1 MKTSLRFTLSLF
13 VVLALS
19 ACSTKT
25 LIPTSEREAVRQQV
39 EQQASKGIERLVE
52 LNPELKEEVEQA
64 AGYFAI
70 ELSSFKVPVLGK
82 SNGLGALYNKYN
94 DSITYMDVERYDV
107 GFGLGKSS
115 YYLVGLLE
123 SQQSIDAFSR
133 GGWSSGVVAEW
144 RLGESGQTL
153 ASTVTV
159 NQYDVPAYIV
169 SESGANVSSSAV
181 LVNISRNE
189 ELTDSGLNK
198 VTLPMKDTKARGTQQ
213 QHAPRKWDRILP
225 FYGQRV
231 IDLGYDL
238 PLPIGISLIY
248 VDTYQHM
255 DIDELHVGAG
265 GKGANV
271 PIDFVAFSDN
281 DNSSST
287 PQIKLDAW
295 LFPFMNVFTSFGRIS
310 GDANV
315 NFALNGDDLLNQLE
329 IDCSG
334 IINHPACGVLEGK
347 ETVPFNVNVDISGY
361 SYSVGTVLAGGWRSY
376 FLAVPL
382 TFTYADMDRTNSDG
396 IVFSAVPRA
405 GKLFQFEDDR
415 SLALYAGVSYLDSEL
430 RIDGNQPIP
439 GTELSIDYKV
449 RQENK
454 DKWQG
459 LVGGN
464 FNVNAYWSVMFE
476 YVGFGGD
483 RRQVI
488 AGLNRRF

>member
-1 MKTSLRFTLSLF
+1 MRNPLGFCLGIFALFTL
-13 VVLALS
+13 A
-19 ACSTKT
+19 ACSSKT
-25 LIPTSEREAVRQQV
+25 VIPSGEREAVRQQV
-39 EQQASKGIERLVE
+39 EQQAKTAIERLVA
-52 LNPELKEEVEQA
+52 LNPDLQQELDQA
-64 AGYFAI
+64 EGYFSS

-82 SNGLGALYNKYN
+82 SSGLGALYNKQD

-107 GFGLGKSS
+107 GVGLGLSS
-115 YYLVGLLE
+115 YYIIGLFE
-123 SQQSIDAFSR
+123 DQQSIDAFTQ
-133 GGWSSGVVAEW
+133 GGWGTGVSAEW
-144 RLGESGQTL
+144 RLGESGQTY
-153 ASTVTV
+153 ASTIEV
-159 NQYDVPAYIV
+159 NQHNIPAYV
-169 SESGANVSSSAV
+169 VNDSGANVSGSAV
-181 LVNISRNE
+181 LVNLSRNE

-198 VTLPMKDTKARGTQQ
+198 TTLPMRDTKSPGSQTE
-213 QHAPRKWDRILP
+213 HSPRKWDRVLP

-238 PLPIGISLIY
+238 PLPIGISFIY
-248 VDTYQHM
+248 VNTYQHM
-255 DIDELHVGAG
+255 DLDELEVGAG
-265 GKGANV
+265 GSGANV

-281 DNSSST
+281 DNHTQT
-287 PQIKLDAW
+287 PQIKVDAW
-295 LFPFMNVFTSFGRIS
+295 IFPFMNVFGTFGRIT
-310 GDANV
+310 GEANV
-315 NFALNGDDLLNQLE
+315 NFALNGDDLLEQLE

-334 IINHPACGVLEGK
+334 IISHPACRVLEGK
-347 ETVPFNVNVDISGY
+347 ETVPFNVNVDVDGY

-415 SLALYAGVSYLDSEL
+415 SLAVYGGVSYLDSEL

-439 GTELSIDYKV
+439 GTDLSIDYKI
-449 RQENK
+449 RQENT

-459 LVGGN
+459 LVGAN
-464 FNVNAYWSVMFE
+464 FNFNAYWSAMFE

-483 RRQVI
+483 RRQFI